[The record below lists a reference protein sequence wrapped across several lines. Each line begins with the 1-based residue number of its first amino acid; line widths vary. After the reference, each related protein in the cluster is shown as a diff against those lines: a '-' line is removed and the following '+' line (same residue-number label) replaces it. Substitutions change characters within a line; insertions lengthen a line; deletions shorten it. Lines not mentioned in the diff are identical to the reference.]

1 MHRMMVAPSTDT
13 RPVVGDVANMQRL
26 QRDYEDL
33 FMTHNVSLV
42 VTGHQHAYARTCPI
56 YQ

>member
-1 MHRMMVAPSTDT
+1 MMVAPSTDT